1 MRVVVRQGFYC
12 ILLKRNASMWEGRKE
27 DDHCREEEL
36 GRVYLRL
43 GEHIRETE
51 GGRQLR
57 RFTLVFF
64 IHIATPLA
72 FFAMHS
78 MKLLR

>member
-12 ILLKRNASMWEGRKE
+12 TVEKKCKHVGGRKE

-64 IHIATPLA
+64 IRIATPLA
-72 FFAMHS
+72 FFV
-78 MKLLR
+78 